1 MIAMAE
7 RRLVRQSIFVIPSSF
22 DIRLPR
28 RSPAKAGALSF

>member
-22 DIRLPR
+22 DIRLR